1 MVYDPD
7 LDILMVDGYRHRW
20 KRSEFVIESCALDPV
35 VLPTGRVVACDPLST
50 RDDEPFPVTVAPGA
64 YPLFAWVAT
73 QFKRGKQVDRRNALL
88 ELRISAAPAL
98 TWEMAFLADESAAD
112 LREEGAYTGHTV
124 DAGCATLAD
133 VEALKALW
141 RWDISEVDAVYVPRP
156 LPTEPALGYISAVT
170 DEETGANVSILSS
183 GRGNGVYPTFVLRGE
198 HGEVTGLVTDFMLF
212 PNA

>member
-1 MVYDPD
+1 
-7 LDILMVDGYRHRW
+7 MVDGYRHRW

-50 RDDEPFPVTVAPGA
+50 RDDEPFPVTVITGA

-73 QFKRGKQVDRRNALL
+73 QFKRGKQVDRRNALP

-98 TWEMAFLADESAAD
+98 TWEVAFLVDESAAD

-124 DAGCATLAD
+124 DSGCATIAD

-141 RWDISEVDAVYVPRP
+141 RWDISEVDAVY
-156 LPTEPALGYISAVT
+156 
-170 DEETGANVSILSS
+170 
-183 GRGNGVYPTFVLRGE
+183 
-198 HGEVTGLVTDFMLF
+198 DFMLF

>member
-1 MVYDPD
+1 MYDPD

-20 KRSEFVIESCALDPV
+20 RRSEFRMESRALDPV

-50 RDDEPFPVTVAPGA
+50 RDDEPFPVTVAPGT

-73 QFKRGKQVDRRNALL
+73 QFKRGKQVDRRNTLL
-88 ELRISAAPAL
+88 ELRISEAPAL
-98 TWEMAFLADESAAD
+98 TWEMAFLAGESAAD
-112 LREEGAYTGHTV
+112 LRGRKAYTGHTV

-141 RWDISEVDAVYVPRP
+141 RWDAARIDSVYIPRP
-156 LPTEPALGYISAVT
+156 LPADPAPGYISAVT
-170 DEETGANVSILSS
+170 DEETGANVSILKS
-183 GRGNGVYPTFVLRGE
+183 GWGDGLYPTFVLRGE
-198 HGEVTGLVTDFMLF
+198 HGEVTGFVTDFMLF